1 MEVLKEKELES
12 INKEESLKNK
22 LPKGDLRG
30 APTNIF
36 RVVSLSIRRKPI
48 LLLLSS

>member
-1 MEVLKEKELES
+1 LEENGSGS
-12 INKEESLKNK
+12 INKEKLLKNK

-36 RVVSLSIRRKPI
+36 RVISLSIGREPI
-48 LLLLSS
+48 LLLPSS